1 MAPRS
6 GFAIGALALLAVAAF
21 GGLSVGVPMVLAQLT
36 SQAGST
42 SLVPA
47 AALAYGVLSAAGI
60 VGILLGWRLAAPLI
74 VISQGIVAVGLL
86 VVYAGTPE
94 WSVLVVAAIAG
105 GAALCALLDAR
116 TRRTRRT

>member
-6 GFAIGALALLAVAAF
+6 SFATGALALLAIAAF

-36 SQAGST
+36 SQTGST

-47 AALAYGVLSAAGI
+47 VALAYGLVSVAGI

-74 VISQGIVAVGLL
+74 VVSQGIVAVALL
-86 VVYAGTPE
+86 VFYAGNQE
-94 WSVLVVAAIAG
+94 WSLLIVAAIAG
-105 GAALCALLDAR
+105 GAALFALLDAR
-116 TRRTRRT
+116 SRRT